1 MYSNLGVDTMVL
13 KDILREELQNSLQM
27 KKRYESE
34 LRKLPRGSMIKRKI
48 KGKEY
53 FYQVDRKNGK
63 FIAVYKGRA
72 SDIPNKDVKRWQ
84 EIKEKRV
91 KYRKAISQLK
101 KQINF
106 LNRALR
112 ARDAV

>member
-1 MYSNLGVDTMVL
+1 MVL
-13 KDILREELQNSLQM
+13 KNILREELQNSLQM

-34 LRKLPRGSMIKRKI
+34 LHKLPRGSMIKRKI

-63 FIAVYKGRA
+63 FMAVYKGRA
-72 SDIPNKDVKRWQ
+72 SDIPSKDVKRWQ

>member
-1 MYSNLGVDTMVL
+1 MVL
-13 KDILREELQNSLQM
+13 KDILREELRNSLQM

-34 LRKLPRGSMIKRKI
+34 LRKLPRGSLIKRKI

-53 FYQVDRKNGK
+53 FYQVDRKDGK
-63 FIAVYKGRA
+63 FMAVYKGRA
-72 SDIPNKDVKRWQ
+72 ADIPGKDVKKWQ